1 MPVNILLSLK
11 KTINDNAADTRLLSR
26 VTYDEMGQMKEK
38 QLGQKQATDNSA
50 MELQQYDY
58 NIRGWLAGINKDY
71 TEATSTV
78 PGANTAWF
86 GMKLNYDNGFE
97 FNQYNGN
104 IAGTVWRSRGDG
116 AKRAY
121 GFGYDRLNRLL
132 FADFNQLAGS
142 SWDKSAGIDFTSLMG
157 DGKDHRTAYD
167 ANGNILRMQQWGL
180 RLNQSVQI
188 DDLSYDYFGSSN
200 KLKSVF
206 DAMNDPTTTLGDFRT
221 ASGSPNF
228 AATNAVAKTDYAYDV
243 NGNLL
248 KDLNKEIGGLQA
260 SGIQYNH
267 LNLPYQVA
275 VTNKGTITYIYDA
288 SGRKL
293 EKQTLDNTAQG
304 KTTKTA
310 YVGGYVFQDD
320 VLQFIGNEE
329 GRARPKDNGFVF
341 DYFIKDHLGNTR
353 VVLTD
358 EEQTDAYPV
367 ASMET
372 AQAGTEKLYYMNL
385 DETRTDKPAGYP
397 EDSYTNPNDKVAR
410 LNGNGQKIGPAM
422 ILKVMSGDRMN
433 IRANA
438 YYRLNGSG
446 LGAPTNPA
454 GELLTALASSLQTVT
469 GGKFGTQQ
477 IQSSGVLGPGISDL
491 LQRQSDQYAGSTRP
505 KAYLNIPR

>member
-1 MPVNILLSLK
+1 
-11 KTINDNAADTRLLSR
+11 
-26 VTYDEMGQMKEK
+26 
-38 QLGQKQATDNSA
+38 
-50 MELQQYDY
+50 
-58 NIRGWLAGINKDY
+58 
-71 TEATSTV
+71 
-78 PGANTAWF
+78 
-86 GMKLNYDNGFE
+86 
-97 FNQYNGN
+97 
-104 IAGTVWRSRGDG
+104 
-116 AKRAY
+116 
-121 GFGYDRLNRLL
+121 
-132 FADFNQLAGS
+132 
-142 SWDKSAGIDFTSLMG
+142 
-157 DGKDHRTAYD
+157 
-167 ANGNILRMQQWGL
+167 MQQWGL

-221 ASGSPNF
+221 ALGSPNF

-248 KDLNKEIGGLQA
+248 IDLNKEIGGLQA

-267 LNLPYQVA
+267 LNLPYQIA

-310 YVGGYVFQDD
+310 YIGGYVFQDD